1 MKTIRRLIRRLRLAL
16 TPLGKGPEREILGGG
31 S

>member
-1 MKTIRRLIRRLRLAL
+1 MAAIKRMIRRLRLAL